1 MAKVYTVADKALVKL
16 IGDTM
21 KKHHAPLV
29 DAGVTVSA
37 LLVSEGLKHHGY
49 PAAAVVKVNN
59 LKDRVEGKADCTIVF
74 DGDTLPNWPEGK
86 TAAVVD
92 HELQHVEVVLDDRGK
107 VETDD
112 IGRPKL
118 KLRLHDFEVGGFTAI
133 IERHK
138 EAALE
143 AQQINDAT
151 QFVQGLFQY

>member
-21 KKHHAPLV
+21 KRHHKPLV

-37 LLVSEGLKHHGY
+37 LLVSDGLKHHGY
-49 PAAAVVKVNN
+49 PAAAVVKINN

-74 DGDTLPNWPEGK
+74 DGDSFPDWPESK
-86 TAAVVD
+86 AAAVVD
-92 HELQHVEVVLDDRGK
+92 HECQHLELIRDEQGN

-112 IGRPKL
+112 AGRPKL
-118 KLRLHDFEVGGFTAI
+118 KLRLHDVEIGGFQAI

-138 EAALE
+138 EAAPE

-151 QFVQGLFQY
+151 QFVQGLFNY